1 MIDPKDTIAQCVHL
15 MQSLAAKGN
24 VKLNLSLD
32 NRIPRVRAEEKRLR
46 QILLNLLSN
55 AIKFTPSGGTVS
67 VAASADMAGLHIV
80 IADTGIGMRQEDI
93 PRALESF
100 GQIDGT
106 LARKYDGTGLG
117 LPLAKRLVELH
128 GGTLKIDST
137 VGTGTTVTVSLPP
150 GRLCPERQAA

>member
-1 MIDPKDTIAQCVHL
+1 MQCVHL

-24 VKLNLSLD
+24 VTLTLSSD
-32 NRIPRVRAEEKRLR
+32 SRIPRIRADEKRLR

-55 AIKFTPSGGTVS
+55 AVKFTPAGGSVS
-67 VAASADMAGLHIV
+67 VSASVHNSGLDIV

-100 GQIDGT
+100 GQIDST

-117 LPLAKRLVELH
+117 LPLAKRLIELH